1 MDMTEAW
8 WEVLSRFDSIESVED
23 LGWLGNERES
33 VDPDPSR
40 WDMEERE
47 DEYLSSLARSD
58 AAELRW
64 YFAFGKESAP
74 SLRAATTIHGG
85 IMFSGVFLERS

>member
-1 MDMTEAW
+1 MDMAEAW
-8 WEVLSRFDSIESVED
+8 WEVRSGLDSIESVED
-23 LGWLGNERES
+23 LGRLGNASES
-33 VDPDPSR
+33 VDLDPSR
-40 WDMEERE
+40 WDIEEHE
-47 DEYLSSLARSD
+47 DEYLSSLTWSD

-74 SLRAATTIHGG
+74 SLRAAVTIHGG